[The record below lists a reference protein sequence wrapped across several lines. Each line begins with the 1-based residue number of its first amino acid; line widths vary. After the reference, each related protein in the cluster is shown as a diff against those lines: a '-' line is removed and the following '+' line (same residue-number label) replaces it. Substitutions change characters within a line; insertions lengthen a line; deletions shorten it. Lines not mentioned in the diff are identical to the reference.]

1 MPLRLGML
9 EERRRVRDA
18 CVGEHDIE
26 ASVLGDHAV
35 DVGLHL
41 AGIAHVHADG
51 DGAAAALEDLLDDRL
66 GGADLDVAERHRRAL
81 RGEEHSRRAADAEG
95 AAGDRRH
102 LSLQAHQSFTPY
114 FSSVSSRS
122 SRPSPGT
129 SGTAM

>member
-1 MPLRLGML
+1 MPLRFGML
-9 EERRRVRDA
+9 EERRGVRDA
-18 CVGEHDIE
+18 RVGEHDIE
-26 ASVLGDHAV
+26 ASVLADHAV
-35 DVGLHL
+35 DIGLHL

-51 DGAAAALEDLLDDRL
+51 DGPAAALEDLLDHGL
-66 GGADLDVAERHRRAL
+66 GGAGLDVAERHRRAL
-81 RGEEHSRRAADAEG
+81 GREEQRRRAADAER